1 MGHVV
6 VTNEPAEIL
15 LKDAISEPI
24 AEFIDQRIQ
33 TRFGGIGLPTTIK
46 HSQRSVINHGNLVT
60 VEIHSRQAII
70 GHDFSVARLPAL
82 VSVDCGVHLRFDLTQ
97 GCLLWL
103 MWLVLHPRGGCGSN
117 GGQLCNCPLS
127 HLFIDG
133 APVQRVAF
141 VALQAVVVD
150 PLTQRPIAT
159 HQQGDDGTTGCFHGI
174 LSQRGAE
181 PADKHLTR
189 QRVDLQSP
197 DAGGAVAVD
206 VDHVV
211 F

>member
-1 MGHVV
+1 
-6 VTNEPAEIL
+6 
-15 LKDAISEPI
+15 
-24 AEFIDQRIQ
+24 
-33 TRFGGIGLPTTIK
+33 
-46 HSQRSVINHGNLVT
+46 
-60 VEIHSRQAII
+60 
-70 GHDFSVARLPAL
+70 
-82 VSVDCGVHLRFDLTQ
+82 
-97 GCLLWL
+97 